1 MFVLQNEWV
10 LSGTAAFGGLGRST
24 GERHATA
31 QERTKPRQVGAK
43 RAKRGLCSRMERRR
57 GTWLRGTASG
67 SASYNGKRD
76 CRRHAPARTAAHS
89 VGTDRSRRSVATS
102 LGECCTTSL
111 PPSAPSQ
118 HPSSLDETTTLG
130 ADSVTTLER
139 PVATSLGDC
148 CTTSLPPAAPSQHS
162 SSLDETTAL
171 GARSA
176 TTLERPATKA
186 LPFRSDSGKR
196 GAGRGLGQR
205 C

>member
-1 MFVLQNEWV
+1 MGALGDCGLRRPRPQHGGAACDGTGTNQTKTSRCKAGEARSVLADGEAARYSAARDSIGQRV
-10 LSGTAAFGGLGRST
+10 VQRQARLQTARPSSDGGTHSG
-24 GERHATA
+24 H
-31 QERTKPRQVGAK
+31 
-43 RAKRGLCSRMERRR
+43 
-57 GTWLRGTASG
+57 
-67 SASYNGKRD
+67 
-76 CRRHAPARTAAHS
+76 
-89 VGTDRSRRSVATS
+89 RSRRSVATS

-186 LPFRSDSGKR
+186 LPFRSESGKR
-196 GAGRGLGQR
+196 GAGRGLG
-205 C
+205 